1 MTEQTFKAGTSNSIR
16 ESGFTL
22 FELLIVITIIGILM
36 GVAIPNITFSDPE
49 RDMDT
54 AVRRLTGAVS
64 EARSRALLKREPLE
78 LHLEGKYIRIV
89 QRNGK
94 QEIGKAALPDT
105 VTISRVIVDEREQR
119 TLLFT
124 PKGVTQPAT
133 IELTSPPC
141 VRTLCIK
148 PIQGIS
154 YPK

>member
-1 MTEQTFKAGTSNSIR
+1 MTARTSKAGTLNKNR

-22 FELLIVITIIGILM
+22 FELIVVIAIIGVLM

-49 RDMDT
+49 RDLDT
-54 AVRRLTGAVS
+54 AVRRLTGAIS
-64 EARSRALLKREPLE
+64 EARSRALLKREALE
-78 LHLEGKYIRIV
+78 LHLERKHIRIV

-94 QEIGKAALPDT
+94 QQIGKAALPDA
-105 VTISRVIVDEREQR
+105 VTISRVIVDEKEQR

-133 IELTSPPC
+133 IELKSPPYI
-141 VRTLCIK
+141 RTLSIK

-154 YPK
+154 YQK